1 MVQILNWTY
10 PIENKEKAYSGREVI
25 GDKLALTAD
34 YTRLYLG
41 MSKVEKIK
49 DCNVLFE
56 LEKWNYF
63 KYCNMR
69 KERYFEED
77 FEGFVEDLI
86 KFDRLDDKEA
96 GIAKRMLDK
105 GYDSL
110 SPKQKYV
117 FDKMIENNCIE
128 ECKRC
133 ACDIPWSEML
143 EAFDNGGYCNY
154 CQHMM
159 EKLEKE

>member
-1 MVQILNWTY
+1 
-10 PIENKEKAYSGREVI
+10 
-25 GDKLALTAD
+25 
-34 YTRLYLG
+34 
-41 MSKVEKIK
+41 
-49 DCNVLFE
+49 
-56 LEKWNYF
+56 
-63 KYCNMR
+63 MR

-133 ACDIPWSEML
+133 SCDIPWSEML